1 MFAYLARGL
10 ILGGAAAAQPGP
22 FQAYLLGQTLKNGW
36 RRTLPA
42 AFAPLISDGPIIILV
57 VFLLTQTPDWL
68 LTLLRFGGGF
78 FLIYLAWGAYQG
90 TKTAVSSPHPPP
102 TDAARQSM
110 LQAALMNAL
119 SPHPYIF
126 WATIAGPIFL
136 DGWQQAPGFGLSF
149 MIGFYG
155 TLCGGFMLFVALFAT
170 VGRLGPRANYWL
182 GWVSAVA
189 LFGFGLYLW
198 GQGITA
204 VIN

>member
-36 RRTLPA
+36 RHTLPA

-68 LTLLRFGGGF
+68 LILLRFGGGF
-78 FLIYLAWGAYQG
+78 FLIYLAWGAYRA
-90 TKTAVSSPHPPP
+90 TKTAVSARPAP
-102 TDAARQSM
+102 DAARQSM

-136 DGWQQAPGFGLSF
+136 DGWQQAPGLGLSF
-149 MIGFYG
+149 MFGFYG
-155 TLCGGFMLFVALFAT
+155 TLVGGFMLFVALFAT
-170 VGRLGPRANYWL
+170 VGRLGPRANWGL
-182 GWVSAVA
+182 GWFSAVA
-189 LFGFGLYLW
+189 LFGFGIYLLA
-198 GQGITA
+198 QGITA
-204 VIN
+204 VWGR